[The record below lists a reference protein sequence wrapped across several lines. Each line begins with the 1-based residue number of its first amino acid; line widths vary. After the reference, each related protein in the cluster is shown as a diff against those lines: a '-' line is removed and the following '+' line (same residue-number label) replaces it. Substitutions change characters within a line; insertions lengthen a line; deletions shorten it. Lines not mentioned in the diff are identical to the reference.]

1 VPGKELRVARSQEQT
16 GQGPFTEALGR
27 LYGLAGQPTTKR
39 LEAVTRVSATTIEG
53 WLKQGRTP
61 RDGTVALNVVKALLH
76 RGGQRVPS
84 EMRLDEFWL
93 ERLREQKREASPS
106 AQGKGDPAAA
116 GSATGVRQPTVP
128 AEAVDTAVPGT
139 DLADG
144 HRPRWSRPRVIMAG
158 MALSALVAGGAVG
171 AYEMSRASAGDAR
184 QPSADASPTARESTA
199 PLTFVADAPSWQC
212 GDAVVVPGTI
222 GASQMAPGPRPTNGV
237 SASKTGLGF
246 TVQGKEGQTV
256 TLLGLTVEVVSKH
269 EPLRGSRVP
278 AVCQGDPPNR
288 NLSVNLDQTHPQVVK
303 ATARAGDGGSTS
315 DTGWPYT
322 VSGSDPEH
330 FVVQPSTRA
339 HDVIYTLRL
348 KWAWNGK
355 RGELRIDDQ
364 GKPFRTTADRNAT
377 WLCPDSTSTHL
388 VPLTDGKTCAS

>member
-1 VPGKELRVARSQEQT
+1 MARSQEQT

-27 LYGLAGQPTTKR
+27 LYGLAGEPTANR
-39 LEAVTRVSATTIEG
+39 LEVMTGVSATTIEG
-53 WLKQGRTP
+53 WLKKGRTP
-61 RDGTVALNVVKALLH
+61 RNETVALNVVKALLL

-93 ERLREQKREASPS
+93 DRWREQKRGASPS
-106 AQGKGDPAAA
+106 SQGKGGPAAA
-116 GSATGVRQPTVP
+116 GAAVGVPKPVP
-128 AEAVDTAVPGT
+128 AAEHAEVANAAVSGTAPG
-139 DLADG
+139 G
-144 HRPRWSRPRVIMAG
+144 HQARWSRPRVILLA
-158 MALSALVAGGAVG
+158 ALSALVVGGAAG
-171 AYEMSRASAGDAR
+171 AYEVSRASARDDR
-184 QPSADASPTARESTA
+184 QPSADASATGARSTV

-212 GDAVVVPGTI
+212 GDAVVIPGAI
-222 GASQMAPGPRPTNGV
+222 SASQMVPGPRPAKGV

-256 TLLGLTVEVVSKH
+256 ALLGLAVDVISKH

-278 AVCQGDPPNR
+278 VVCQGDPPNR
-288 NLSVNLDQTHPQVVK
+288 NLSVNLDQTRPQVVK
-303 ATARAGDGGSTS
+303 ATPRAGDGGSAS

-339 HDVIYTLRL
+339 HDVTFTLRL

-364 GKPFRTTADRNAT
+364 GKPFRTTADRSAT
-377 WLCPDSTSTHL
+377 WLCPDSTSTRL
-388 VPLTDGKTCAS
+388 VPLTDGKTCSS